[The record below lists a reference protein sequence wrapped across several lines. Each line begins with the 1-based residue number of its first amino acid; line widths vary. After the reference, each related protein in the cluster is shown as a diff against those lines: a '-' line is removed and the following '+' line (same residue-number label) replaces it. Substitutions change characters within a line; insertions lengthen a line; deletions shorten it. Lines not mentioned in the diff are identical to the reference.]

1 MKLVSFFN
9 SEFLSIYVKKFLIY
23 LSAFVILSL
32 YFILTILIL
41 PSEFLM
47 TEQLVPEP
55 SFTAILSETN
65 IVLGDSFRLDIVSVN
80 NGDYADIHIVSV
92 AFPDLT
98 RIDDVVKIAT
108 YDFTLSPSY
117 IYVDDEIGSKY
128 SGGVE
133 TALAQYPSIEAMSR
147 PLKSDMSTHFDLVVT
162 PQELGLFHIYVKS
175 IGIPHTSDLS
185 HYPYSG
191 ILDHQN
197 EYVSVYSVTVNP

>member
-1 MKLVSFFN
+1 
-9 SEFLSIYVKKFLIY
+9 VKKFLIY

-32 YFILTILIL
+32 YFVLTIFIL

-65 IVLGDSFRLDIVSVN
+65 ITLGDSFHLDIVSMN
-80 NGDYADIHIVSV
+80 SGDYADIHIVSV
-92 AFPDLT
+92 AFPDLNT
-98 RIDDVVKIAT
+98 IDDVVKITT

-117 IYVDDEIGSKY
+117 IYVDEEIGSKY

-133 TALAQYPSIEAMSR
+133 TTLAQYPSIEAMSR
-147 PLKSDMSTHFDLVVT
+147 PLKPDVQTHFDLLIT
-162 PQELGLFHIYVKS
+162 PQELGLFNIYVKS

-185 HYPYSG
+185 HYPHSG
-191 ILDHQN
+191 FLDHQN
-197 EYVSVYSVTVNP
+197 EYVSVYSVSVNP

>member
-1 MKLVSFFN
+1 
-9 SEFLSIYVKKFLIY
+9 
-23 LSAFVILSL
+23 
-32 YFILTILIL
+32 
-41 PSEFLM
+41 M

-55 SFTAILSETN
+55 AFQSTLSDSEIT
-65 IVLGDSFRLDIVSVN
+65 LGDSFRLDIVSVN

-98 RIDDVVKIAT
+98 KINDVVKIAT
-108 YDFTLSPSY
+108 YDFTLPPSY
-117 IYVDDEIGSKY
+117 IYVDEEIGSKY

-147 PLKSDMSTHFDLVVT
+147 PLKSDVSTHFDLVVT

>member
-9 SEFLSIYVKKFLIY
+9 SDFLSIYVKKFLIY
-23 LSAFVILSL
+23 LSAFLILSL
-32 YFILTILIL
+32 YFILTVFIL

-65 IVLGDSFRLDIVSVN
+65 IALGDSFNLDIVSVN

-92 AFPDLT
+92 AFPDLS
-98 RIDDVVKIAT
+98 RIDDVAKITT

-117 IYVDDEIGSKY
+117 IHVDEEIGSNY

-133 TALAQYPSIEAMSR
+133 TTFAQYPSIEAMSR
-147 PLKSDMSTHFDLVVT
+147 PLKPDVQTHFDLLIT
-162 PQELGLFHIYVKS
+162 PQELGVFNIYVKS

-191 ILDHQN
+191 FLDHQN
-197 EYVSVYSVTVNP
+197 EYVSVYSVSVNP

>member
-1 MKLVSFFN
+1 MCIRDS
-9 SEFLSIYVKKFLIY
+9 Y

-32 YFILTILIL
+32 YFILTICVL

-65 IVLGDSFRLDIVSVN
+65 ITLGDSFRLDIVSVN
-80 NGDYADIHIVSV
+80 TGDYADIHIVSV
-92 AFPDLT
+92 AFPDLIKT
-98 RIDDVVKIAT
+98 DDVVKIAT

-117 IYVDDEIGSKY
+117 IYVDEEIGSKY

-133 TALAQYPSIEAMSR
+133 TTFAQYPSIEAMSR
-147 PLKSDMSTHFDLVVT
+147 PLKPDVPTHFDIVVT
-162 PQELGLFHIYVKS
+162 PKELGPFNIYVKS
-175 IGIPHTSDLS
+175 IGIPHTSSTS

-191 ILDHQN
+191 VLDHQN
-197 EYVSVYSVTVNP
+197 EYVQVYSVTVNP

>member
-1 MKLVSFFN
+1 
-9 SEFLSIYVKKFLIY
+9 
-23 LSAFVILSL
+23 
-32 YFILTILIL
+32 
-41 PSEFLM
+41 M

-55 SFTAILSETN
+55 YFAATISENN
-65 IVLGDSFRLDIVSVN
+65 ITLGDSFRFDIVSVN

-98 RIDDVVKIAT
+98 MVDDVVKINT

-117 IYVDDEIGSKY
+117 IHVGEEIGSNY

-133 TALAQYPSIEAMSR
+133 TTFSQYPSIEAMSR
-147 PLKSDMSTHFDLVVT
+147 PLRSDVQTHFDLLIT
-162 PQELGLFHIYVKS
+162 PKESGIFNIYVKS

-191 ILDHQN
+191 FLDHQN
-197 EYVSVYSVTVNP
+197 EYVSVYSVSVNP

>member
-9 SEFLSIYVKKFLIY
+9 SEFLSINVKKFLIY

-65 IVLGDSFRLDIVSVN
+65 IALGDSFRLDIVSVN

-133 TALAQYPSIEAMSR
+133 TTLAQYPSIEAMSR
-147 PLKSDMSTHFDLVVT
+147 PLKSNVPTHFDLVVT
-162 PQELGLFHIYVKS
+162 PQELGLFNIYVKS

-197 EYVSVYSVTVNP
+197 EYVSVYSVIVNP

>member
-1 MKLVSFFN
+1 MDSVSFF
-9 SEFLSIYVKKFLIY
+9 SGKLMSISVNRFLIY
-23 LSAFVILSL
+23 LSGFAILSL
-32 YFILTILIL
+32 YFLLTIFLL

-55 SFTAILSETN
+55 YFQAVLSDSQIT
-65 IVLGDSFRLDIVSVN
+65 LTDSFRLEIVSGN

-92 AFPDLT
+92 AFPDLLE
-98 RIDDVVKIAT
+98 IDDVVKIAT

-117 IYVDDEIGSKY
+117 ISTGDKIGSKY

-133 TALAQYPSIEAMSR
+133 TTFAQYPSIESMSR
-147 PLKSDMSTHFDLVVT
+147 PLKSNIETHFDIIIT
-162 PQELGLFHIYVKS
+162 PKKSGIFNIYVKS
-175 IGIPHTSDLS
+175 IGIPHTSNVS

-191 ILDHQN
+191 LLDHQN

>member
-1 MKLVSFFN
+1 M
-9 SEFLSIYVKKFLIY
+9 KKFLIY
-23 LSAFVILSL
+23 FSAFVILSL
-32 YFILTILIL
+32 YFILTVFIL
-41 PSEFLM
+41 PSEFLI

-55 SFTAILSETN
+55 TFQTILSDSEIT
-65 IVLGDSFRLDIVSVN
+65 LGDSFRLDIVSVN

-98 RIDDVVKIAT
+98 KINDIVKIAT

-117 IYVDDEIGSKY
+117 ISVDEEIGSKY

-133 TALAQYPSIEAMSR
+133 TTLAQYPSIEAMSR
-147 PLKSDMSTHFDLVVT
+147 PLKPDVPTHFDLVIT
-162 PQELGLFHIYVKS
+162 PQELGIFNIYVKS

-197 EYVSVYSVTVNP
+197 EYVLVYSVTVNP

>member
-9 SEFLSIYVKKFLIY
+9 SEFLSINVKKFLIY

-65 IVLGDSFRLDIVSVN
+65 IALGDSFNLDIVSVN

-92 AFPDLT
+92 AFPDLS
-98 RIDDVVKIAT
+98 RIDDVAKITT

-117 IYVDDEIGSKY
+117 IYVDEEIGSNY

-133 TALAQYPSIEAMSR
+133 TTLAQYPSIEAMSR
-147 PLKSDMSTHFDLVVT
+147 PLKPDVQTHFDLLIT
-162 PQELGLFHIYVKS
+162 PQELGVFNIYVKS

-191 ILDHQN
+191 FLDHQN
-197 EYVSVYSVTVNP
+197 EYVSVYSVSVNP

>member
-1 MKLVSFFN
+1 MKLVSFFS
-9 SEFLSIYVKKFLIY
+9 SEFLSINVKKFLIY

-32 YFILTILIL
+32 YFILTIFVL

-55 SFTAILSETN
+55 AFQSTLSDSEIT
-65 IVLGDSFRLDIVSVN
+65 LGDSFRLDIVSVN

-98 RIDDVVKIAT
+98 KINDVVKIAT

-117 IYVDDEIGSKY
+117 IYVDEEIGSKY
-128 SGGVE
+128 TGGVE
-133 TALAQYPSIEAMSR
+133 TTYAQYPSIEAMSR
-147 PLKSDMSTHFDLVVT
+147 PLKPNVPTHFDLLIT
-162 PQELGLFHIYVKS
+162 TQELGIFNIYVKS
-175 IGIPHTSDLS
+175 IGIPHTSELS

-197 EYVSVYSVTVNP
+197 EYVLVYSVTVNP

>member
-9 SEFLSIYVKKFLIY
+9 SEFLSINVKKFLIY

-32 YFILTILIL
+32 YFILTILVL

-65 IVLGDSFRLDIVSVN
+65 ITLGDSFRLDIVSVN

-92 AFPDLT
+92 AFPDLP

-133 TALAQYPSIEAMSR
+133 TTLAQYPSIEAMSR
-147 PLKSDMSTHFDLVVT
+147 PLKSNVPTHFDLVVT
-162 PQELGLFHIYVKS
+162 PQELGLFNIYVKS

-197 EYVSVYSVTVNP
+197 EYVSVYSVIVNP

>member
-9 SEFLSIYVKKFLIY
+9 SDFLSIYVKKLLIY
-23 LSAFVILSL
+23 FSAFLILSL
-32 YFILTILIL
+32 YFILTVFIL

-65 IVLGDSFRLDIVSVN
+65 IALGDSFNLDIVSVN

-92 AFPDLT
+92 AFPDLS
-98 RIDDVVKIAT
+98 RIDDVAKITT

-117 IYVDDEIGSKY
+117 IYVDEEIGSNY

-133 TALAQYPSIEAMSR
+133 TTLAQYPSIEAMSR
-147 PLKSDMSTHFDLVVT
+147 PLKPDVQTHFDLLIT
-162 PQELGLFHIYVKS
+162 PQELGVFNIYVKS

-191 ILDHQN
+191 FLDHQN
-197 EYVSVYSVTVNP
+197 EYVSVYSVSVNP

>member
-1 MKLVSFFN
+1 M
-9 SEFLSIYVKKFLIY
+9 KKFLIY
-23 LSAFVILSL
+23 FSAFVILSL
-32 YFILTILIL
+32 YFILTVFIL
-41 PSEFLM
+41 PSEFLI

-55 SFTAILSETN
+55 TFQTILSDSEIT
-65 IVLGDSFRLDIVSVN
+65 LGDSFRLDIVSVN

-98 RIDDVVKIAT
+98 KINDIVKIAT

-117 IYVDDEIGSKY
+117 ISVDEEIGSKY

-133 TALAQYPSIEAMSR
+133 TTLAQYPSIEAMSR
-147 PLKSDMSTHFDLVVT
+147 PLKPDVLTHFDLVIT
-162 PQELGLFHIYVKS
+162 PQELGIFNIYVKS

-197 EYVSVYSVTVNP
+197 EYVEVYSVTVNP

>member
-9 SEFLSIYVKKFLIY
+9 SEFLPINMRKFLIY

-65 IVLGDSFRLDIVSVN
+65 ITLGDSFRLDIVSIN

-117 IYVDDEIGSKY
+117 IYVDDKIGSKY

-133 TALAQYPSIEAMSR
+133 TTLAQYPSIEAMSR
-147 PLKSDMSTHFDLVVT
+147 PLKSNVPTHFDLIVT
-162 PQELGLFHIYVKS
+162 PQELGLFNIYVKS

-185 HYPYSG
+185 HYPHSG

-197 EYVSVYSVTVNP
+197 EYVSVYSVIVNP

>member
-1 MKLVSFFN
+1 MTVF
-9 SEFLSIYVKKFLIY
+9 
-23 LSAFVILSL
+23 
-32 YFILTILIL
+32 IL
-41 PSEFLM
+41 PSEFLI

-55 SFTAILSETN
+55 TFQTILSDSEIT
-65 IVLGDSFRLDIVSVN
+65 LGDSFRLDIVSVN

-92 AFPDLT
+92 AFPDLNK
-98 RIDDVVKIAT
+98 INDIVKIAT

-117 IYVDDEIGSKY
+117 ISVDEEIGSKY

-133 TALAQYPSIEAMSR
+133 TTLAQYPSIEAMSR
-147 PLKSDMSTHFDLVVT
+147 PLKPDVLTHFDLVIT
-162 PQELGLFHIYVKS
+162 PQELGIFNIYVKS

-197 EYVSVYSVTVNP
+197 EYVLVYSVTVNP

>member
-9 SEFLSIYVKKFLIY
+9 SDFLSICVKKLLIY
-23 LSAFVILSL
+23 FSAFLILSL
-32 YFILTILIL
+32 YFILTVFIL

-65 IVLGDSFRLDIVSVN
+65 IALGDSFNLDIVSVN

-92 AFPDLT
+92 AFPDLS
-98 RIDDVVKIAT
+98 RIDDVAKITT

-117 IYVDDEIGSKY
+117 IYVDEEIGSNY

-133 TALAQYPSIEAMSR
+133 TTFAQYPSIEAMSR
-147 PLKSDMSTHFDLVVT
+147 PLKPDVQTHFDLLIT
-162 PQELGLFHIYVKS
+162 PQELGVFNIYVKS

-191 ILDHQN
+191 FLDHQN
-197 EYVSVYSVTVNP
+197 EYVSVYSVSVNP

>member
-1 MKLVSFFN
+1 M
-9 SEFLSIYVKKFLIY
+9 
-23 LSAFVILSL
+23 
-32 YFILTILIL
+32 

-55 SFTAILSETN
+55 IFQATLSDSE
-65 IVLGDSFRLDIVSVN
+65 IILGDSFRLDIVSVN

-92 AFPDLT
+92 AFPDLIE
-98 RIDDVVKIAT
+98 IDGSVKIAT

-117 IYVDDEIGSKY
+117 VHVDDEIGSKY

-133 TALAQYPSIEAMSR
+133 KTLAQYPSIEAMSR
-147 PLKSDMSTHFDLVVT
+147 PLKSNVPTHFDLVVT
-162 PQELGLFHIYVKS
+162 PQKSGLFNIYVKS

-191 ILDHQN
+191 FLDHQN
-197 EYVSVYSVTVNP
+197 EHVQVYSVTVNP